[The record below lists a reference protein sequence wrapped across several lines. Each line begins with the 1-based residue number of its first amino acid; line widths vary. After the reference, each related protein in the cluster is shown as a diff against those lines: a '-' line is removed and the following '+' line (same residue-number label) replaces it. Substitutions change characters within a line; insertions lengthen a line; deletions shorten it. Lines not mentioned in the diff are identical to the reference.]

1 MTNYIKYATLIAAKE
16 RNYNKMQKSLYSL
29 MLSDD
34 VVSRIDMLALKK
46 GTNRSNIINMIL
58 AEYLSLTTPEMRI
71 ENVFRRMESLFA
83 PYESIATML
92 VPNRPT
98 LSVKSTLDYKYRPT
112 VKYDVR
118 LYKNITNGAFGELAV
133 SFRTQS
139 QTLIDM
145 TDRFFRFWSSL
156 ENKYIKPEYAEKIQY
171 SLIDGRFTRTLMAFY
186 GNDYSADETA
196 DALTCYIT
204 CLDRIMKATVEGKY
218 SLADAEEEY
227 KNYLKTAK
235 YLI

>member
-1 MTNYIKYATLIAAKE
+1 
-16 RNYNKMQKSLYSL
+16 

-71 ENVFRRMESLFA
+71 ENIFRRMESLFSS
-83 PYESIATML
+83 YESIVPML

-118 LYKNITNGAFGELAV
+118 LYKGLDNGAFGELTVA
-133 SFRTQS
+133 FRTQS
-139 QTLIDM
+139 QALLDI
-145 TDRFFRFWSSL
+145 TDRFFRFWCNL
-156 ENKYIKPEYAEKIQY
+156 EKKYIREEYWGKIKY
-171 SLIDGRFTRTLMAFY
+171 SLIDGRFSRSLMMFSEQP
-186 GNDYSADETA
+186 YSSDEIA
-196 DALTCYIT
+196 DALTSYIA
-204 CLDRIMKATVEGKY
+204 CLDEVMKATVEGKY
-218 SLADAEEEY
+218 SLADAENAY
-227 KNYLKTAK
+227 KNYLADTK